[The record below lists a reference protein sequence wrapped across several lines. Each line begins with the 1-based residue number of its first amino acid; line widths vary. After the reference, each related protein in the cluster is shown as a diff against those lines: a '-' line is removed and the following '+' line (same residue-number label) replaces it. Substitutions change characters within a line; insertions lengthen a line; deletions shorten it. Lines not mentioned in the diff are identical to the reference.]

1 MRRGLIIGKFM
12 PVHAGHLALIRF
24 AAERC
29 DELVV
34 SMSYTLHDPIPP
46 TLRFGWLQALCQD
59 DPTIKPAMVVDDFDD
74 ESLALPQRTKIW
86 SNFIQATYP
95 PIDVV
100 FSSEEYGEPFAM
112 NLGTV
117 YMSFDSPRTQV
128 PVSATAIR
136 QHPFRHWEYIPTIVR
151 PYFIKKICIYGPEST
166 GKSTLTQRLA
176 AHYQTEFVPEV
187 AREIITSNDFT
198 VDDIIRIGYAQHARI
213 EQKTQ
218 TANKL
223 LFCDTDVITTQLY
236 SKHYLDVV
244 PEILYDLEHQVSYA
258 RYFLL
263 DIDVPWVADDL
274 RDLGHQRE
282 HMFAFFRQALE
293 QRNIP
298 YILVRGTYA
307 DREATIRQ
315 EIDRLLAE
323 G

>member
-1 MRRGLIIGKFM
+1 MRRGLVIGKFM

-29 DELVV
+29 DELIV
-34 SMSYTLHDPIPP
+34 SMSYTPNDPIPP

-59 DPTIKPAMVVDDFDD
+59 NPKIKPAMVADDFDN
-74 ESLALPQRTKIW
+74 ESLALPKRTKIW
-86 SNFIQATYP
+86 SKFIRKTYP

-100 FSSEEYGEPFAM
+100 FSSEAYGEPFAI
-112 NLGTV
+112 NLGAA
-117 YMSFDSPRTQV
+117 YIPYDPPRTQV

-136 QHPFRHWEYIPTIVR
+136 QNPFRYWEYIPPIVR
-151 PYFIKKICIYGPEST
+151 PYFVKKICLYGPEST

-213 EQKTQ
+213 EQKLQ

-223 LFCDTDVITTQLY
+223 LFCDTDIITTQLY

-244 PEILYDLEHQVSYA
+244 PEILYDLERQVSYEQ
-258 RYFLL
+258 YFLL
-263 DIDVPWVADDL
+263 DIDVPWVADGL
-274 RDLGHQRE
+274 RDLVHARE
-282 HMFAFFRQALE
+282 QMFALFRQALE
-293 QRNIP
+293 QRKIR
-298 YILVRGTYA
+298 YKLVRGTYA
-307 DREATIRQ
+307 WREATIRQ